1 MGKES
6 ATSGLE
12 ADKLHELLRIC
23 SEAPSPEEQTDSD
36 QEKAELLHDLLA
48 ETFSVES
55 PQGNLS
61 DQLTTLCQMSGIS
74 YGESVKNIISNPKT
88 DTSLLRKIKDHFK
101 KQSRASKS
109 KAEHEV
115 ANTVYYAVIASAFV
129 FHDISIT
136 SFSYKSLLKSFERLA
151 QENWISNDIV
161 QLFVKAQKICASK
174 L

>member
-6 ATSGLE
+6 PTSGLE
-12 ADKLHELLRIC
+12 ADKLHKLLRIC

-36 QEKAELLHDLLA
+36 QEKVELLHDLLA

-74 YGESVKNIISNPKT
+74 SGEPVKNLIGNPKT

-101 KQSRASKS
+101 KQSRVSQS
-109 KAEHEV
+109 ESEHEV
-115 ANTVYYAVIASAFV
+115 ANTVYYAVIASALV

-136 SFSYKSLLKSFERLA
+136 SFSYKSLLESFGRLA
-151 QENWISNDIV
+151 QENWISKDIV
-161 QLFVKAQKICASK
+161 QLFIKAQKLCANK